1 MACLAQPKVVAH
13 RGYWMTE
20 GSAQNS
26 IASLQKAAEIGCW
39 GSEFDVWMT
48 ADGIPVVFH
57 DATIDGIRIEDTTYA
72 TLMNHRLQNGEFIPT
87 LQQYLTEAKR
97 LTNCRLIFEIKQH
110 RNEKRDCRISEL
122 SVELVNMLGLADRTD
137 YDLTQHINTSGK
149 SLEYFDPETN
159 EKYIPYVIEP
169 SLGVERLFLSVVTEA
184 YDEEELVST
193 DKNGNEKKDVRT
205 VMHFHPALA
214 PYKCAVL
221 PLVKKLSP
229 KAEEIYEMLSKK
241 FMVDYDEAGTIGKRY
256 RREDEIGT
264 PFCITVDFDTIEKD
278 NCVTVRDRDTMEQ
291 ERIAID
297 DLVAFLES
305 KIEL

>member
-1 MACLAQPKVVAH
+1 MRRYFFSTLLCLTCMACLAQPKVVAH

-48 ADGIPVVFH
+48 ADGLPVVFH

-137 YDLTQHINTSGK
+137 YISFSKHVCKRIH
-149 SLEYFDPETN
+149 E
-159 EKYIPYVIEP
+159 
-169 SLGVERLFLSVVTEA
+169 
-184 YDEEELVST
+184 
-193 DKNGNEKKDVRT
+193 
-205 VMHFHPALA
+205 LA
-214 PYKCAVL
+214 PKAKVAYL
-221 PLVKKLSP
+221 NGELSP
-229 KAEEIYEMLSKK
+229 KEIKELGWTGIDYNSKVFDK
-241 FMVDYDEAGTIGKRY
+241 HPDWPLEAKRLGL
-256 RREDEIGT
+256 EVNVW
-264 PFCITVDFDTIEKD
+264 TVDGEEALTHYAQMPGIDIITTNEPEKLI
-278 NCVTVRDRDTMEQ
+278 RM
-291 ERIAID
+291 
-297 DLVAFLES
+297 
-305 KIEL
+305 KK